1 MKDFFSS
8 VQKNTVDFIDAEKK
22 SKKEKSKNAE
32 GYKDVFSSKAKELAD
47 YSDSLESDD
56 SWESGG
62 GKNYETNLT
71 EEDNKPLFNFTSKY
85 FKK

>member
-1 MKDFFSS
+1 
-8 VQKNTVDFIDAEKK
+8 
-22 SKKEKSKNAE
+22 
-32 GYKDVFSSKAKELAD
+32 VFSNKAKELAD